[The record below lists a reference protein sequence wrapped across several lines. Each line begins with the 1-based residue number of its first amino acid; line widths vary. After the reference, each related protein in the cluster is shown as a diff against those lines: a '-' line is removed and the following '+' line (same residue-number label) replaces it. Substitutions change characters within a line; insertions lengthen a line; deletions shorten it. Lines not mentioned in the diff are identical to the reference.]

1 MNIQTLKEAS
11 DCLLNLAKPETQT
24 IEHILLQD
32 AFERI
37 IAEDI
42 TAKIPVPSFSKSA
55 YDGYALRQADT
66 AAASPEHPVTL
77 DVTEVIPAGSVPI
90 YPITEGKAARIMTG
104 APVPEGADAIIMHER
119 TSFTE
124 NTVTLTAPVTSANII
139 PPGEDVAAGTLLV
152 PKGKILTASDLAL
165 IAGQGIAEIGVY
177 KKLSIGL
184 ISTGSELLNT
194 GSPLEYGKIYNTN
207 PYLLGGYIQKHH
219 MTANYL
225 NTVSDDLDSLCRA
238 VLEALKTND
247 IVITTGGVSA
257 GDFDYMPEVIRRI
270 GGDLLFHRLK
280 FKPGGAMLGAFK
292 DGKVILAYPV
302 IRVLPQQVC
311 CVSAFHL

>member
-37 IAEDI
+37 LAEDI
-42 TAKIPVPSFSKSA
+42 TAKIPVPSFAKSA

-77 DVTEVIPAGSVPI
+77 DVTEVIPAGSVPT

-139 PPGEDVAAGTLLV
+139 PPGEDVACRNFACS
-152 PKGKILTASDLAL
+152 KR
-165 IAGQGIAEIGVY
+165 Q
-177 KKLSIGL
+177 
-184 ISTGSELLNT
+184 NT
-194 GSPLEYGKIYNTN
+194 Y
-207 PYLLGGYIQKHH
+207 
-219 MTANYL
+219 
-225 NTVSDDLDSLCRA
+225 R
-238 VLEALKTND
+238 
-247 IVITTGGVSA
+247 
-257 GDFDYMPEVIRRI
+257 F
-270 GGDLLFHRLK
+270 
-280 FKPGGAMLGAFK
+280 
-292 DGKVILAYPV
+292 
-302 IRVLPQQVC
+302 
-311 CVSAFHL
+311 